1 VGDILTAT
9 VKPDL
14 DSTANPNVISSGTI
28 ARADLQTEDFDF
40 DLPPANIATEPA
52 RPRESAKLL
61 EVGDTLADRT
71 VADLPSLLSPGDI
84 VVINDTRVIPARLRG
99 TRRGAKVEVTL
110 HKAEPDGT
118 WKVFARPARKLSP
131 GDVIDFADG
140 FTARVLEKGEAGEMT
155 LSFPDTNDV
164 FAALESHGEMPLP
177 PYIARPGGVTAADES
192 DYQTV
197 YAARKGAV
205 AAPTA
210 GLHFTDGLMD
220 AVRSAGAHFATVTLH
235 VGAGTFLPVK
245 VDRIVDHRMHSEW
258 GEINAATADA
268 INDAREAGG
277 RVVSVGTTP
286 LRLLESA
293 ATMDGKIQPFS
304 GDTDIFITPGYRF
317 KAVDAL
323 MTNFHLPRSTLFM
336 LVSAF
341 AGLDRMKAAYD
352 HAIRTGYRFYSY
364 GDSSFLHKVDPS

>member
-1 VGDILTAT
+1 MKAT
-9 VKPDL
+9 L
-14 DSTANPNVISSGTI
+14 NPSGNPSGNLPGTL
-28 ARADLQTEDFDF
+28 ARAELQTGDFDF
-40 DLPPANIATEPA
+40 DLPPENIATEPA
-52 RPRESAKLL
+52 RPRETAKLL
-61 EVGDTLADRT
+61 EVGGSLVDRT
-71 VADLPSLLSPGDI
+71 VADMPSLLAPGDI

-99 TRRGAKVEVTL
+99 TRRGAKVQVTL

-118 WKVFARPARKLSP
+118 WKVFARPARKLSA

-140 FTARVLEKGEAGEMT
+140 FTARVEAKGEAGEVT
-155 LSFPDTNDV
+155 LSFPDTNDL
-164 FAALESHGEMPLP
+164 FAALERHGEMPLP
-177 PYIARPGGVTAADES
+177 PYIARPTGATETDES

-197 YAARKGAV
+197 YAARQGAV

-210 GLHFTDGLMD
+210 GLHFTDDLME
-220 AVRSAGAHFATVTLH
+220 AVRAAGAHFATVTLH

-245 VDRIVDHRMHSEW
+245 VERIADHRMHSEW
-258 GEINAATADA
+258 GEVDAATAVA
-268 INDAREAGG
+268 INDARAAGG

-293 ATMDGKIQPFS
+293 AAADGKIQPFS

-341 AGLDRMKAAYD
+341 AGLERMRAAYE
-352 HAIRTGYRFYSY
+352 HAISNGYRFYSY

>member
-1 VGDILTAT
+1 MNAPLKVPANTA
-9 VKPDL
+9 
-14 DSTANPNVISSGTI
+14 GTI

-40 DLPPANIATEPA
+40 DLPPENIATEPA

-61 EVGDTLADRT
+61 EIGEIVVDRT
-71 VADLPSLLSPGDI
+71 VADLPSLLVPGDI

-118 WKVFARPARKLSP
+118 WKVFARPARKLSQ

-140 FTARVLEKGEAGEMT
+140 FTAHVDAKGDAGEVT
-155 LSFPDTNDV
+155 LSFPDTDDL
-164 FAALESHGEMPLP
+164 FAALDNHGEMPLP
-177 PYIARPGGVTAADES
+177 PYISRPGGVTAADES

-197 YAARKGAV
+197 YAARQGAV

-220 AVRSAGAHFATVTLH
+220 AVRAAGAHFATVTLH

-245 VDRIVDHRMHSEW
+245 VDRIADHRMHSEW
-258 GEINAATADA
+258 GEVDAATAKA
-268 INDAREAGG
+268 INDARAAGG
-277 RVVSVGTTP
+277 RVISVGTTP

-293 ATMDGKIQPFS
+293 ATVDGEILPFS

-317 KAVDAL
+317 RAVDAL

-341 AGLDRMKAAYD
+341 AGLDRMRAAYD

-364 GDSSFLHKVDPS
+364 GDSSFLHRVDPS

>member
-1 VGDILTAT
+1 MHG
-9 VKPDL
+9 
-14 DSTANPNVISSGTI
+14 
-28 ARADLQTEDFDF
+28 DLQTGDFDF
-40 DLPPANIATEPA
+40 DLPPQNIATEPA

-61 EVGDTLADRT
+61 EVGDTLVDHT
-71 VADLPSLLSPGDI
+71 VSDLPSLLAPGDV

-99 TRRGAKVEVTL
+99 TRRGARVEVTL
-110 HKAEPDGT
+110 HKAEADGT
-118 WKVFARPARKLSP
+118 WKVFARPARKLSA

-140 FTARVLEKGEAGEMT
+140 FTARVEAKGEAGEVT
-155 LSFPDTNDV
+155 LSFPDTGDL
-164 FAALESHGEMPLP
+164 FKALERHGEMPLP
-177 PYIARPGGVTAADES
+177 PYISRPGGATEADES

-197 YAARKGAV
+197 YAARQGAV

-210 GLHFTDGLMD
+210 GLHFTDGLMA
-220 AVRSAGAHFATVTLH
+220 AVQAAGAQFARVTLH

-245 VDRIVDHRMHSEW
+245 VDRIADHRMHSEW
-258 GEINAATADA
+258 GEIDAATASA
-268 INDAREAGG
+268 VNAARASGG

-293 ATMDGKIQPFS
+293 AGADGEVRPFC

-317 KAVDAL
+317 RAVDAL

-341 AGLDRMKAAYD
+341 AGLDRMRAAYAY
-352 HAIRTGYRFYSY
+352 AIRNGYRFYSY
-364 GDSSFLHKVDPS
+364 GDSSFLHRVDPS

>member
-1 VGDILTAT
+1 MGEILNAT
-9 VKPDL
+9 
-14 DSTANPNVISSGTI
+14 NTI
-28 ARADLQTEDFDF
+28 TRTDLQTGDFDF
-40 DLPPANIATEPA
+40 DLPPENIATEPA

-61 EVGDTLADRT
+61 EVGDTLLDRT
-71 VADLPSLLSPGDI
+71 VADLPSLLRAGDI
-84 VVINDTRVIPARLRG
+84 VVINDTCVIPARLRG
-99 TRRGAKVEVTL
+99 TRRGAKVQVTL

-140 FTARVLEKGEAGEMT
+140 FTGHVEAKGEAGEVT
-155 LSFPDTNDV
+155 LSFPDAGDL
-164 FAALESHGEMPLP
+164 FAALERHGEMPLP
-177 PYIARPGGVTAADES
+177 PYISRPGGATAADET

-210 GLHFTDGLMD
+210 GLHFTDSLMD
-220 AVRSAGAHFATVTLH
+220 AVRAVGAQFATVTLH

-245 VDRIVDHRMHSEW
+245 VDRIADHRMHSEW
-258 GEINAATADA
+258 GEIDAATAAA
-268 INDAREAGG
+268 INDARAAGG
-277 RVVSVGTTP
+277 RIVSVGTTP
-286 LRLLESA
+286 LRLLETA
-293 ATMDGKIQPFS
+293 ATGDGIVHPFR

-317 KAVDAL
+317 KAVDLL

-341 AGLDRMKAAYD
+341 AGLDRMKSAYD

-364 GDSSFLHKVDPS
+364 GDSSLLHRVDPS